1 MGKIVG
7 KLTIVLGL
15 LAGILILFM
24 MPSSSSTIPGMRTL
38 FWSWALGIAAS
49 GVVLGTFLIEL
60 GNCSYLLH
68 ELVKMKC
75 KEEQGKGMT
84 QQNIQPRRSSWRGHA
99 GKLPQWY
106 QKHF

>member
-7 KLTIVLGL
+7 KITIVLGL

-24 MPSSSSTIPGMRTL
+24 MPSSSDAIPGMRTL

-49 GVVLGTFLIEL
+49 GIVLGTFLIEL

-68 ELVKMKC
+68 ELVKMKRQ
-75 KEEQGKGMT
+75 EGQRPSPQN
-84 QQNIQPRRSSWRGHA
+84 QQNIPVTNPKVTLS
-99 GKLPQWY
+99 GKE
-106 QKHF
+106 

>member
-7 KLTIVLGL
+7 KITVVLGL

-24 MPSSSSTIPGMRTL
+24 MSSSSDAIPGMRTL

-60 GNCSYLLH
+60 GNCSYLFH
-68 ELVKMKC
+68 ELVKMKR
-75 KEEQGKGMT
+75 KEEQGKGMP
-84 QQNIQPRRSSWRGHA
+84 QQNPPAPNARVVLT
-99 GKLPQWY
+99 GKE
-106 QKHF
+106 